1 MAELRS
7 GYTTGTCAAIA
18 TKAALRMI
26 FEQETVEKES
36 VMTPKGVLIETAIEE
51 AEFTENTARCAVR
64 KDAGDDPDATN
75 GTLIFSEVFLTEGQ
89 EIVIDG
95 GKGVGR
101 VTKPG
106 LWQKIGEAA
115 INKVPRQMIEAAA
128 LEMIEEYGFHG
139 GARVVISV
147 PDGEKIA
154 QRTFNP
160 RLGIVGGIS
169 ILGTTGIVEP
179 MSEQALI
186 DTIKVEM
193 AVKKANDGERLM
205 IAPGNYGLDFIR
217 ESMGLDL
224 NQAVTCSNY
233 VGETLDHAVKLGFK
247 KVLMIGHI
255 GKFVKLAAGIM
266 NTHSRNADGR
276 MEIMAS
282 CAALETDDIGTVR
295 KILKCLT
302 TDDAIR
308 ILKESDILEP
318 VMKRIVDKALFYVNH
333 RAGDELTIGIIMFSN
348 EHGLLGVS
356 ENAEELVEE
365 YREIFGIDTGT
376 ILK

>member
-26 FEQETVEKES
+26 LEQKNVKKES
-36 VMTPKGVLIETAIEE
+36 VMTPKGVLIETPIEE
-51 AEFTENTARCAVR
+51 AEFTQNTAKCAVR

-75 GTLIFSEVFLTEGQ
+75 GTLIFSEVALTEGQ

-139 GARVVISV
+139 GASVVISV

-154 QRTFNP
+154 QKTFNP
-160 RLGIVGGIS
+160 RLGIIGGIS

-193 AVKKANDGERLM
+193 DVKKANDGERLM
-205 IAPGNYGLDFIR
+205 IAPGNYGLNFIR

-282 CAALETDDIGTVR
+282 CAALETDDIETVR

-318 VMKRIVDKALFYVNH
+318 VMKRIVDKSLFYVNH
-333 RAGDELTIGIIMFSN
+333 RTGDELTIGIIMFSN
-348 EHGLLGVS
+348 EHGLLGMS
-356 ENAEELVEE
+356 ENAEELVAE
-365 YREIFGIDTGT
+365 YKERFE
-376 ILK
+376 

>member
-26 FEQETVEKES
+26 FEQKNVKKES
-36 VMTPKGVLIETAIEE
+36 VMTPKGVLIETPIKE
-51 AEFTENTARCAVR
+51 AEFAKNTAKCAVR
-64 KDAGDDPDATN
+64 KDAGDDPDVTDGA
-75 GTLIFSEVFLTEGQ
+75 LIFSSVTLTDSAGIQ
-89 EIVIDG
+89 IDG

-115 INKVPRQMIEAAA
+115 INKVPHRMIYDAAR
-128 LEMIEEYGFHG
+128 EMVEEYGFHG
-139 GARVVISV
+139 GAEVVISV

-154 QRTFNP
+154 QKTFNP

-295 KILKCLT
+295 EILKCLT

-308 ILKESDILEP
+308 VLKEADILES
-318 VMKRIVDKALFYVNH
+318 VMKRIVDKSLFYVNH
-333 RAGDELTIGIIMFSN
+333 RTGDELTIGIIMFSN
-348 EHGLLGVS
+348 EHGLLGMS
-356 ENAEELVEE
+356 ENAEELVAE
-365 YREIFGIDTGT
+365 YRERFGIDTGT